1 MRLGAWLTAP
11 CRCGEVVTTIPTIG
25 FNVESLTYKNV
36 TLNVWDLGGQTT
48 IRPYWRCY
56 YSGGG
61 SRSVLRAFVSSSLTR
76 QMQDTNAIIF
86 VVDSADTERLSTAC
100 EELHQMLQEEELRD
114 AALLIFANK
123 QVFALVCVFAFSLAW
138 QDLPG
143 ALSEAAVSEKLQLS
157 KLKGRPWAIY
167 KASAV
172 KGEGLEPGLDWLVGT
187 ISGGKK

>member
-1 MRLGAWLTAP
+1 
-11 CRCGEVVTTIPTIG
+11 VVTTIPTIG

-56 YSGGG
+56 YAGESRTSLLV
-61 SRSVLRAFVSSSLTR
+61 SRSLLTTI
-76 QMQDTNAIIF
+76 QDTNAIIF

-123 QVFALVCVFAFSLAW
+123 QARSIAHRRFCLF
-138 QDLPG
+138 
-143 ALSEAAVSEKLQLS
+143 
-157 KLKGRPWAIY
+157 
-167 KASAV
+167 
-172 KGEGLEPGLDWLVGT
+172 
-187 ISGGKK
+187 

>member
-1 MRLGAWLTAP
+1 M
-11 CRCGEVVTTIPTIG
+11 VTTIPTIG

-56 YSGGG
+56 Y
-61 SRSVLRAFVSSSLTR
+61 A
-76 QMQDTNAIIF
+76 DTNAIIF
-86 VVDSADTERLSTAC
+86 VVDSADTDRLGTAC

-114 AALLIFANK
+114 SALLIFANK
-123 QVFALVCVFAFSLAW
+123 

-143 ALSEAAVSEKLQLS
+143 ALSEADVSEKLQLS

-172 KGEGLEPGLDWLVGT
+172 KGEGLEPGLDWLVST
-187 ISGGKK
+187 IQK

>member
-1 MRLGAWLTAP
+1 
-11 CRCGEVVTTIPTIG
+11 
-25 FNVESLTYKNV
+25 
-36 TLNVWDLGGQTT
+36 
-48 IRPYWRCY
+48 
-56 YSGGG
+56 
-61 SRSVLRAFVSSSLTR
+61 
-76 QMQDTNAIIF
+76 
-86 VVDSADTERLSTAC
+86 
-100 EELHQMLQEEELRD
+100 MLQEEELRD

-123 QVFALVCVFAFSLAW
+123 QASFNFGKRFCLFSLSSSP